1 MTDFTPADMAAVM
14 RGNNDGFDGGSWW
27 IVLVIILM
35 WGRGG
40 WGGNGID
47 GNPVTEADL
56 CSANSFNELKSQVGR
71 LSDMGQQQ
79 AMQTW
84 NGMSNMGYEIQN
96 LVNGLSRQVSECCCT
111 TQRAID
117 GVNYNIA
124 EQACGIKEAIHREGE
139 MTRGLIQEN
148 KIEALQQKLTQME
161 MQNMIGQATC
171 GMIRMPSQF
180 TYPVPFPWPTPPAST
195 TTTTTA

>member
-1 MTDFTPADMAAVM
+1 MADFTPADMAAVM
-14 RGNNDGFDGGSWW
+14 GRNNGEMGEFGSWW
-27 IVLVIILM
+27 VILVIILM
-35 WGRGG
+35 WNRGG
-40 WGGNGID
+40 WNGDNGNA
-47 GNPVTEADL
+47 VTQADL

-71 LSDMGQQQ
+71 MADMQDQQF
-79 AMQTW
+79 MQTW
-84 NGMSNMGYEIQN
+84 NGMSNQGYEIQN
-96 LVNGLSRQVSECCCT
+96 LMNSLSRQISECCCT

-148 KIEALQQKLTQME
+148 KIEALQQKLSQME
-161 MQNMIGQATC
+161 TQNIVNQATC

-180 TYPVPFPWPTPPAST
+180 TYPVPFPWPTPPTST
-195 TTTTTA
+195 TTTTS